1 MNNKTKGNIIIR
13 NWLRFKVWYKGLY
26 RGRPWWMK
34 TLAAIGTFIVLF
46 LLYLIAVDVNLLWLF
61 GKSPSTYS
69 IMHPRNPEASYLYS
83 ADGKTIGKYY
93 DENRTPVSYDSIN
106 PQFFKVLIDTEDERF
121 YHHHGIDFGGLGAAL
136 KDLVLHGRPRGA
148 STITQ
153 QLVKNMF
160 RTRSDYST
168 GLLGYIP
175 GVKMLIMKSKEW
187 IIATKLEMFYSKKEI
202 LEMYANTVDFGSNAY
217 GIKTAANT
225 YFKTTPRR
233 LKLEESAVLVGLL
246 KATSTYNPRINPKN
260 SLRRRNQVLKNMLER
275 GDLTQHQY
283 DSVSSL
289 PIDLKYTIESNYA
302 GVAPYFREAVAREV
316 EDIAKARG
324 LKLDLE
330 RDGLKIYTTLD
341 SRMQQYAEQAVSEKM
356 KVVQQNFKSHW
367 GTQDCWLDD
376 NNQPIA
382 NFVEDKA
389 RNTPIYH
396 ELLARYPNDLDSVN
410 YYMNQPHMV
419 HLFDYENDSLY
430 MEMSS
435 MDSVRYMLH
444 FMHCGFIAMEPGNGH
459 VKAWVGD
466 VDFDTW
472 KYDKVRAKH
481 QPGSTFKLFVY
492 AMAMER
498 GLVPC
503 DRRLDEYIDTLVY
516 NEEKHELEHWR
527 PTNANGTFSGAE
539 MTLRGAFAQSIN
551 SVTVR
556 VGAEVGFAEIAQLAR
571 DMGIKSPMEAK
582 PALSLGA
589 SDVDLMELVN
599 AYCTVVN
606 DGMRN
611 DPVIVTRI
619 VDRDGKEIYKAPSHQ
634 ERAMAYRS
642 AWLMQQMLM
651 ACRTD
656 AGGTAMALNGYITRP
671 LYDVDL
677 GGKTGTS
684 NRHADAWFVAVSPG
698 LVCGSWVGGEY
709 RQIHFRWGSL
719 GQGSRTALPICGRF
733 LQLVLSDPQF
743 KHYHQRFQPCKEPI
757 DAALYS
763 GCSALGEVEEF
774 DSTMLDMAD
783 DSLFVPLT
791 DDINPDEKLK
801 IDDPASAPD
810 SV

>member
-275 GDLTQHQY
+275 GDLTQQQY

-341 SRMQQYAEQAVSEKM
+341 SRMQKYAEQAVSEKM

-444 FMHCGFIAMEPGNGH
+444 FMHCGFIAMEPSNGH

>member
-1 MNNKTKGNIIIR
+1 MSDKKSGNIVTR

-26 RGRPWWMK
+26 RGRPWWVK
-34 TLAAIGTFIVLF
+34 TLAAMGTFIVLF
-46 LLYLIAVDVNLLWLF
+46 LLYLVAVDVNLLWLF

-93 DENRTPVSYDSIN
+93 DENRTPVPYDSIN

-121 YHHHGIDFGGLGAAL
+121 YRHHGIDFGGLGAAV

-187 IIATKLEMFYSKKEI
+187 IIATKLEMFYSKREI
-202 LEMYANTVDFGSNAY
+202 LEMYANTVDFGSNAF

-225 YFKTTPRR
+225 YFKTTPRH

-275 GDLTQHQY
+275 GDLTKAQY

-289 PIDLKYTIESNYA
+289 PIDLKYTIETNYD
-302 GVAPYFREAVAREV
+302 GVAPYFRETVAREI
-316 EDIAKARG
+316 EEIAKAQG

-341 SRMQQYAEQAVSEKM
+341 SKMQEYAEQAVSEKM
-356 KVVQQNFKSHW
+356 KVVQQNFKNHW
-367 GTQDCWLDD
+367 GDNDCWLDD

-444 FMHCGFIAMEPGNGH
+444 FMHCGFIAMEPSNGH

-516 NEEKHELEHWR
+516 NEDKQELEHWR

-571 DMGIKSPMEAK
+571 DMGIKSPLEAK

-619 VDRDGKEIYKAPSHQ
+619 VDRDGKEIYKAPQRQQQALS
-634 ERAMAYRS
+634 YRS

-656 AGGTAMALNGYITRP
+656 AGGTAMALNGYVTRP

-743 KHYHQRFQPCKEPI
+743 QRYHQRFQPCKEPI
-757 DAALYS
+757 NADLYS
-763 GCSALGEVEEF
+763 GCSSIAPVEEF
-774 DSTMLDMAD
+774 DSTMLDFD
-783 DSLFVPLT
+783 EDSLAVPLN
-791 DDINPDEKLK
+791 DDFNPDEKLEE
-801 IDDPASAPD
+801 PSAVPD

>member
-1 MNNKTKGNIIIR
+1 M
-13 NWLRFKVWYKGLY
+13 
-26 RGRPWWMK
+26 
-34 TLAAIGTFIVLF
+34 
-46 LLYLIAVDVNLLWLF
+46 
-61 GKSPSTYS
+61 
-69 IMHPRNPEASYLYS
+69 
-83 ADGKTIGKYY
+83 
-93 DENRTPVSYDSIN
+93 
-106 PQFFKVLIDTEDERF
+106 
-121 YHHHGIDFGGLGAAL
+121 
-136 KDLVLHGRPRGA
+136 
-148 STITQ
+148 
-153 QLVKNMF
+153 
-160 RTRSDYST
+160 
-168 GLLGYIP
+168 
-175 GVKMLIMKSKEW
+175 
-187 IIATKLEMFYSKKEI
+187 
-202 LEMYANTVDFGSNAY
+202 
-217 GIKTAANT
+217 
-225 YFKTTPRR
+225 
-233 LKLEESAVLVGLL
+233 
-246 KATSTYNPRINPKN
+246 
-260 SLRRRNQVLKNMLER
+260 
-275 GDLTQHQY
+275 
-283 DSVSSL
+283 
-289 PIDLKYTIESNYA
+289 
-302 GVAPYFREAVAREV
+302 AREI
-316 EDIAKARG
+316 EEIAEAQG
-324 LKLDLE
+324 IKLDLE

-341 SRMQQYAEQAVSEKM
+341 SKMQEYAEQAVSEKM

-367 GTQDCWLDD
+367 GDNDCWLDE

-503 DRRLDEYIDTLVY
+503 TRRLDEYIDTLVY

-527 PTNANGTFSGAE
+527 PTNANGTFTGAE
-539 MTLRGAFAQSIN
+539 MTLRSAFAQSIN

-556 VGAEVGFAEIAQLAR
+556 VGTEVGFAEIAQLAR
-571 DMGIKSPMEAK
+571 DMGIKSPLEAK

-599 AYCTVVN
+599 SYCTVVN
-606 DGMRN
+606 DGMRSE
-611 DPVIVTRI
+611 PILVTRI
-619 VDRDGKEIYKAPSHQ
+619 VDRDGKEIYRAPSHQ
-634 ERAMAYRS
+634 ERAMSYRS
-642 AWLMQQMLM
+642 AWLMQQMLL

-709 RQIHFRWGSL
+709 RQIHFRWGAL

-743 KHYHQRFQPCKEPI
+743 KQYHQRFQPAKEPI

-763 GCSALGEVEEF
+763 GCSSIGPVEEF
-774 DSTMLDMAD
+774 DSTMLEFDE

-791 DDINPDEKLK
+791 DDINPDEKLE
-801 IDDPASAPD
+801 DPKAVPD
-810 SV
+810 TV